1 MKKVLFFTMASV
13 AVASNIRNTR
23 VLGATGSAAT
33 GGSAETEQPLS
44 ATGDAEVPQTNKN
57 AVWVSCFNY
66 DPDFHLDPL
75 SSFLPGIL
83 CIPFHLY
90 FFPLD

>member
-1 MKKVLFFTMASV
+1 MQMRVSSTFSKSRFQNEGKSFRPNRLIKMKKVLLLTMASF
-13 AVASNIRNTR
+13 AVASNIRNSR

-57 AVWVSCFNY
+57 AVWVSCF
-66 DPDFHLDPL
+66 
-75 SSFLPGIL
+75 
-83 CIPFHLY
+83 
-90 FFPLD
+90 

>member
-1 MKKVLFFTMASV
+1 MKKILLLTMASF
-13 AVASNIRNTR
+13 AVASNIRNSR

-33 GGSAETEQPLS
+33 GSAETEQPLS

-66 DPDFHLDPL
+66 DPDIHLDPL
-75 SSFLPGIL
+75 SLSLPGIL